1 MKKLLFFT
9 LVIISIGLQAQEYAT
24 SIPDW
29 YDNPPTSSRKFYGA
43 GVGTSRTIDVAESKA
58 LLDAKTKIAEQ
69 VGKVKYDSKK
79 VTTKVGVNGK
89 QEETIQSKQIEAKL
103 TDVRL
108 VKKAVMYDG
117 DSYTVYVLCEMK
129 RKK

>member
-1 MKKLLFFT
+1 MKKLIL
-9 LVIISIGLQAQEYAT
+9 LSIVLISIGVNAQNFVT

-29 YDNPPTSSRKFYGA
+29 YDNPPKSSRKFYGA

-69 VGKVKYDSKK
+69 VGTVKYDNKK

-89 QEETIQSKQIEAKL
+89 QQETVQSKQIEAEL

-108 VKKAVMYDG
+108 IKKAVMQDG
-117 DSYTVYVLCEMK
+117 ESYTVYVLCEMK
-129 RKK
+129 RRK